1 MLVVL
6 NKDLVELVTLKDT
19 RVVKLKVQE
28 MNSVLWKS
36 TDVGT
41 FDCYLASESAVLVWS
56 KLGKLNP
63 VGDDLVDQENIAEWQ
78 VDALAEEE
86 ITVDK

>member
-1 MLVVL
+1 M

-41 FDCYLASESAVLVWS
+41 FECYLASESAVLV
-56 KLGKLNP
+56 
-63 VGDDLVDQENIAEWQ
+63 
-78 VDALAEEE
+78 
-86 ITVDK
+86 

>member
-1 MLVVL
+1 M

-41 FDCYLASESAVLVWS
+41 FVIWP
-56 KLGKLNP
+56 LNLLFMFE
-63 VGDDLVDQENIAEWQ
+63 VNWGS
-78 VDALAEEE
+78 
-86 ITVDK
+86 